1 MNRAPLLLT
10 ASLLALA
17 AAAPAAA
24 PAAQAELAGAPTL
37 RVLNDEVAGVQ
48 IAVDRK
54 LPRRP
59 GSTAV
64 RVRISVAGRDV
75 RRIEPSGRHGDDHL
89 YAGSFVR
96 SGLQVGRRYTVRI
109 VLPGRKAVVRQVR
122 LQPRR
127 A

>member
-1 MNRAPLLLT
+1 MTRKPLLLT

-54 LPRRP
+54 LPRKA
-59 GSTAV
+59 GSTAA
-64 RVRISVAGRDV
+64 RVRITVAGRAV
-75 RRIEPSGRHGDDHL
+75 RRIETSGRHGDDHL
-89 YAGSFVR
+89 YAGSFVHR
-96 SGLQVGRRYTVRI
+96 GLQVGRKYTVRI
-109 VLPGRKAVVRQVR
+109 VLPGRKAIVRQAK
-122 LQPRR
+122 LHPRR
-127 A
+127 G